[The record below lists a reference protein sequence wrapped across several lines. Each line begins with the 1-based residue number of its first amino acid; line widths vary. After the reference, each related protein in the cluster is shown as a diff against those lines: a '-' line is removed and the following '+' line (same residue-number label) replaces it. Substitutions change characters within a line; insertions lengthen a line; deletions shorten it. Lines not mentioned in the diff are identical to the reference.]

1 MTEVSCEE
9 RRTLQISQRARVY
22 ETLSKTLRTGFCGLW
37 ILAFGIAMHG
47 SAIAETRTFQQ
58 GVDGYAGTEDLHLA
72 IPENFTGNGHV
83 QAEFSTDPEGP
94 IWEWDTHQ
102 TSGEGS
108 TIFNSESPRRGLGD
122 EIGLLRFRDL
132 FGSEAG
138 QIPPGSTIASATL
151 TLRSKNTSTSDSAN
165 LHRVLSDWDESARWD
180 DFGVGPAPAYGA
192 DFLNQIEVVTGSM
205 EAGDVLIDVTPSLT
219 AWSQNPDSNR
229 GWLFMPTYNQDII
242 TVTGSALANVTSITV
257 DLEITTPQR
266 GEITVGLRHE
276 DAVAVLINR
285 LGRNDCTSRSGT
297 TSDDLNVTLDP
308 SAAQDIHESSSSAS
322 PLTGTWRPDA
332 YCISDQPL
340 CTESPAGALCGK
352 PADGDWVLQISD
364 ELIGGGSNAVLVSW
378 SIHLSDGLTSETYTS
393 SPNLIVDKR
402 HYDGLGTGAGKASI
416 YSSEA
421 ETTDY
426 RPELSVTFT
435 PAITASPTA
444 LAALPG
450 SGSQAIRIQIP
461 EGSNSSVP
469 VSVSVISD
477 DNSIAQPTNS
487 PLVFAAGGPTF
498 LEFLVDVGSAGT
510 ATLSTSNDAG
520 LPEIQIPVNS
530 QVSPIGFSTPSSY
543 ATVGDPNP
551 MLSVH
556 IPRGS
561 NASSDVHVE
570 ITSSDPAIAEAFGAG
585 GGTLSMTFLAGED
598 TAQDLEI
605 ELGGSPGAA
614 TLVAVDASGLLVGN
628 SLVVTV
634 REDPLVE
641 YELNIEPYVQ
651 LGNPILGD
659 THDQFVIAWETLT
672 KRTGGP
678 NADRFEFQYREVGD
692 PSWTAIGI
700 PPATPVNSASRLHH
714 AVTVPNLDF
723 DTDYEYQV
731 VHLRNGTPV
740 TGETFQEITKT
751 RTTSDS
757 FRFTAFGNSGLGSP
771 GALAVAEQLKA
782 LGTDLHL
789 LLGDNVYNF
798 GEVEHYGPRIFDLY
812 GELMK
817 SAPFVM
823 TVGNHEAAHGLQGYT
838 PSYFHLPEN
847 GPAHVDPEFHYS
859 FDFGS
864 VHFVGIMSGAGSE
877 TLATNVSA
885 WLAADLAA
893 SSQTWKIVFTHE
905 LPVTRDPYGVDREEN
920 EYLRDD
926 VLAVAIA
933 AGADLY
939 IGGSNHSF
947 QRYLPITAVIEEEPY
962 VEWATCDQGFGTT
975 LIYPGGGAWYRGVS
989 GPIPDELDPP
999 MEFYLPDTG
1008 VGIFDV
1014 NGETL
1019 TATMVNTEGGI
1030 MDQIVLNKCWT
1041 PADCSC
1047 DGSFFLYG
1055 VSHGNGPVEITVDDI
1070 LISVAPTIGTTASQV
1085 LVDLANAINAHADLS
1100 AQGISASAT
1109 GNLLELNAP
1118 IQTSLIGNTGFANL
1132 PTVPALAP
1140 RSLLALIAVLS
1151 FTALPVLRRR
1161 RGSPRISLSR
1171 RSQFSKRL

>member
-1 MTEVSCEE
+1 MTEVSREE

-37 ILAFGIAMHG
+37 FLVFNIAMHG
-47 SAIAETRTFQQ
+47 SAVAETLSFQQ

-72 IPENFTGNGHV
+72 IPENFTGNGHIK
-83 QAEFSTDPEGP
+83 AEFSTDPEGP
-94 IWEWDTHQ
+94 TWEWDTHQ
-102 TSGEGS
+102 TSGEAS
-108 TIFNSESPRRGLGD
+108 MVFYSESPRRGLGD

-132 FGSEAG
+132 FGSEVG

-151 TLRSKNTSTSDSAN
+151 TLRSKDNPTSGSAN
-165 LHRVLSDWDESARWD
+165 LHRVLRDWDESVRWD
-180 DFGVGPAPAYGA
+180 DFGAGLAPEYGV
-192 DFLNQIEVVTGSM
+192 DFLSQIDVVTGSI
-205 EAGDVLIDVTPSLT
+205 EAGDVLIDVTPSVA
-219 AWSQNPDSNR
+219 AWSEDPETNR
-229 GWLFMPTYNQDII
+229 GWLFMPTFNQDII

-276 DAVAVLINR
+276 NAVAVLINR
-285 LGRNDCTSRSGT
+285 LNRNDCTARSGT
-297 TSDDLNVTLDP
+297 TADDLNVTLDP
-308 SAAQDIHESSSSAS
+308 SAAQDIHESSYIPS

-352 PADGDWVLQISD
+352 PADGDWVLQVSD
-364 ELIGGGSNAVLVSW
+364 EFIGSGSNAVLVSW
-378 SIHLSDGLTSETYTS
+378 SIHLSDELTTETYTS
-393 SPNLIVDKR
+393 NPNLLIDKR
-402 HYDGLGTGAGKASI
+402 HTDGGGSGSGKAKI

-435 PAITASPTA
+435 PAVTASPAA
-444 LAALPG
+444 LAAIPS
-450 SGSQAIRIQIP
+450 SGSQAILIQIP
-461 EGSNSSVP
+461 DGSNASVP
-469 VSVSVISD
+469 VSISVMSD
-477 DNSIAQPTNS
+477 DNSTAQPTNS

-498 LEFLVDVGSAGT
+498 LELLVGVGSAGT

-520 LPEIQIPVNS
+520 LPDILIPVTS
-530 QVSPIGFSTPSSY
+530 QISPIGFSTPNSY
-543 ATVGDPNP
+543 ATIGDPNP

-570 ITSSDPAIAEAFGAG
+570 ITSSDPTIAEAFGAG
-585 GGTLSMTFLAGED
+585 GGTLSMTFLAGEE

-605 ELGGSPGAA
+605 EIGGSPGSA

-628 SLVVTV
+628 SVMVTV

-651 LGNPILGD
+651 LGNPTPGD

-678 NADRFEFQYREVGD
+678 NADRFEFQYREAGD
-692 PSWTAIGI
+692 ASWTTIAV

-714 AVTVPNLDF
+714 AVTVPNLNF
-723 DTDYEYQV
+723 DTDYEYQL
-731 VHLRNGTPV
+731 VHLRNGVPLA
-740 TGETFQEITKT
+740 GETFQETTKT
-751 RTTSDS
+751 RTTGDS

-771 GALAVAEQLKA
+771 GALAVAEQLES

-789 LLGDNVYNF
+789 LLGDNVYNW

-823 TVGNHEAAHGLQGYT
+823 TVGNHEAAKGLHIYT

-847 GPAHVDPEFHYS
+847 GPAHLDPEFHYS
-859 FDFGS
+859 FDFGN
-864 VHFVGIMSGAGSE
+864 VHFVGIKSGNGYAELS
-877 TLATNVSA
+877 TDVSA

-905 LPVTRDPYGVDREEN
+905 LPVTRDPYGVDRQEI

-939 IGGSNHSF
+939 IGGANHSF

-975 LIYPGGGAWYRGVS
+975 LIYPGGGSWSRGIAE
-989 GPIPDELDPP
+989 PIPDELDPP
-999 MEFYLPDTG
+999 MEFYLPNIG
-1008 VGIFDV
+1008 VGVFDV

-1019 TATMVNTEGGI
+1019 TATMVNTDGGT
-1030 MDQIVLNKCWT
+1030 MDQIVLNKCWA

-1047 DGSFFLYG
+1047 DDSFFLYG
-1055 VSHGNGPVEITVDDI
+1055 ISHGNGPIEITVDDI
-1070 LISVAPTIGTTASQV
+1070 VISVAPTIGTTASQV

-1109 GNLLELNAP
+1109 GNLLDLNAP
-1118 IQTSLIGNTGFANL
+1118 IQTSFIGNTGLHRTYA
-1132 PTVPALAP
+1132 VPSLAP
-1140 RSLLALIAVLS
+1140 QSLLALIAALS

-1161 RGSPRISLSR
+1161 RGSPRINL
-1171 RSQFSKRL
+1171 

>member
-1 MTEVSCEE
+1 MTGGSRGEPRKV
-9 RRTLQISQRARVY
+9 QICRSARVY
-22 ETLSKTLRTGFCGLW
+22 ETLSKTLRTRFCGLW
-37 ILAFGIAMHG
+37 ILAFSIAMHG
-47 SAIAETRTFQQ
+47 SAIAETLTFQQ
-58 GVDGYAGTEDLHLA
+58 GIDGYAGTEDLHLA
-72 IPENFTGNGHV
+72 IPENFTGNGHIK
-83 QAEFSTDPEGP
+83 AEFSTDPEGP
-94 IWEWDTHQ
+94 TWEWDTHQ

-108 TIFNSESPRRGLGD
+108 MQFYSESPRRGLGD

-151 TLRSKNTSTSDSAN
+151 TLRSQNPSTSDSAN
-165 LHRVLSDWDESARWD
+165 LHRVLTDWDESARWD
-180 DFGVGPAPAYGA
+180 DFGAGPAPEYGT
-192 DFLNQIEVVTGSM
+192 DFLSQIDVVTGSM
-205 EAGDVLIDVTPSLT
+205 EAGDVLIDVTSSVT
-219 AWSQNPDSNR
+219 AWSEDPQSNR
-229 GWLFMPTYNQDII
+229 GWLFMPTHNQDII

-285 LGRNDCTSRSGT
+285 LGRSACTTRSGT
-297 TSDDLNVTLDP
+297 TSDDLHVTLDP
-308 SAAQDIHESSSSAS
+308 SAAQDIHESPSSAS

-340 CTESPAGALCGK
+340 CTEDPAGALCGK
-352 PADGDWVLQISD
+352 PADGDWVLQVSD
-364 ELIGGGSNAVLVSW
+364 EFVGSGINAVLVSW
-378 SIHLSDGLTSETYTS
+378 SIHLSDGLTTETYTS
-393 SPNLIVDKR
+393 SPSLAIDKR
-402 HYDGLGTGAGKASI
+402 HSDGGVTAVGKAKI

-435 PAITASPTA
+435 PAVTASPTT
-444 LAALPG
+444 LAALPD

-461 EGSNSSVP
+461 EGSNASVP
-469 VSVSVISD
+469 VSISVMSD
-477 DNSIAQPTNS
+477 DNSIAQPTNT
-487 PLVFAAGGPTF
+487 PLVFAAGGPIF
-498 LEFLVDVGSAGT
+498 QELLVSVGSAGT

-520 LPEIQIPVNS
+520 LPEIQIPVTS
-530 QVSPIGFSTPSSY
+530 QVSPIGFSTQNSY
-543 ATVGDPNP
+543 ATVGDPNL

-561 NASSDVHVE
+561 NTSSDVHVE
-570 ITSSDPAIAEAFGAG
+570 ITSSDPTIAEAFGAG
-585 GGTLSMTFLAGED
+585 GGALSMTFLAGEE

-605 ELGGSPGAA
+605 ELGGSSGSA
-614 TLVAVDASGLLVGN
+614 TLEAVDASSLLVGS

-659 THDQFVIAWETLT
+659 TSDQFVIAWETLT

-692 PSWTAIGI
+692 PSWTAVAVA
-700 PPATPVNSASRLHH
+700 PPTTVNSASRLHH

-723 DTDYEYQV
+723 DTDYEYQL
-731 VHLRNGTPV
+731 VHLRNGAPL
-740 TGETFQEITKT
+740 TGGTFQETTKT
-751 RTTSDS
+751 RTTGDS

-771 GALAVAEQLKA
+771 GAIEVAEQLEA

-798 GEVEHYGPRIFDLY
+798 GEVEFYGPRIFDLY

-817 SAPFVM
+817 SSPFVM
-823 TVGNHEAAHGLQGYT
+823 TVGNHEAFIGLHIYT

-847 GPAHVDPEFHYS
+847 GPAHLDPEFHYS
-859 FDFGS
+859 FDFGN
-864 VHFVGIMSGAGSE
+864 VHFVGINSGNGKHM
-877 TLATNVSA
+877 LAADVSA

-893 SSQTWKIVFTHE
+893 SNQTWKIVFTHE
-905 LPVTRDPYGVDREEN
+905 LPVTRDPYGTDRQES

-975 LIYPGGGAWYRGVS
+975 LIYPGGGSWARTS
-989 GPIPDELDPP
+989 PGPIPDELDPP

-1008 VGIFDV
+1008 VGVFDV

-1019 TATMVNTEGGI
+1019 TATMVNTEGET

-1041 PADCSC
+1041 PADCTC
-1047 DGSFFLYG
+1047 DGNFFLYG
-1055 VSHGNGPVEITVDDI
+1055 VSLGNGPIEITVDDI
-1070 LISVAPTIGTTASQV
+1070 LISVAPAIGTPASQV
-1085 LVDLANAINAHADLS
+1085 LTELANAVNTHADLS
-1100 AQGISASAT
+1100 AQGISASAAD
-1109 GNLLELNAP
+1109 NMLELNAP
-1118 IQTSLIGNTGFANL
+1118 IQTSFIGDSGLASV
-1132 PTVPALAP
+1132 PSVPALAP

-1171 RSQFSKRL
+1171 RSPFSKRL